1 MKSKFL
7 FWGAILFFI
16 LGQNSIDPRLFYFF
30 AFYLAMLFVGVFFY
44 KREYKPSPPEEKNE
58 NIEDLPEADSAA
70 G

>member
-16 LGQNSIDPRLFYFF
+16 LGQNTLDNRLFYFF
-30 AFYLAMLFVGVFFY
+30 SFYFAMLFVGVFFY
-44 KREYKPSPPEEKNE
+44 KREYKPTQPEE

-70 G
+70 N